1 MIFVSKKRIL
11 QYNKKHYKCSVGLNG
26 FTKNKIEGDKK
37 TPIGTFSFGKLFVR
51 TDRVKNLNTKF
62 KFTQIKKD
70 MAWSDDPSQLNY
82 NSLIRTKNN
91 HKESLYREDNL
102 YDLILVINYNI
113 NPILPNKGSAI
124 FLHVSTEDYKPTE
137 GCIAIII
144 SDFIEILELINPNDE
159 ITILN

>member
-1 MIFVSKKRIL
+1 MIFVSKNRIL
-11 QYNKKHYKCSVGLNG
+11 QYNKKQYKCSVGLNG

-37 TPIGTFSFGKLFVR
+37 TPTGTYSFGKLFVR
-51 TDRVKNLNTKF
+51 TDRIKNLNTKF
-62 KFTQIKKD
+62 KLTQIKKD
-70 MAWSDDPSQLNY
+70 MAWSDDPSQFNY

-91 HKESLYREDNL
+91 HKEILYREDNL

-124 FLHVSTEDYKPTE
+124 FLHVSTEDYKPTA

-144 SDFIEILELINPNDE
+144 SDFIEILELINPNDK
-159 ITILN
+159 ISILN

>member
-1 MIFVSKKRIL
+1 MIFVSKNRIL
-11 QYNKKHYKCSVGLNG
+11 QYNKKQYKCSVGLNG

-37 TPIGTFSFGKLFVR
+37 TPTGTFSFGNLFVR
-51 TDRVKNLNTKF
+51 TDRIKNLNTKF

-70 MAWSDDPSQLNY
+70 MAWSDDPSQLSY

-91 HKESLYREDNL
+91 HKESLYREDSL

-124 FLHVSTEDYKPTE
+124 FLHVSTEDYKPTQ